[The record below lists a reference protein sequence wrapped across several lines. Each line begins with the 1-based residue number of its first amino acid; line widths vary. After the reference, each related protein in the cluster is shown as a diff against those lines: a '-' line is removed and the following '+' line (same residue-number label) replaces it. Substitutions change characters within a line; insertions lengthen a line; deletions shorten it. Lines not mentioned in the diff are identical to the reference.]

1 MPTFAPPPDLA
12 FNLSSR
18 PAYRFL
24 GLVHHRTHRLGDLPG
39 MRKAGLLDTGP
50 ARQRRSPSPGGCPG
64 DPEPARRS
72 GRRSTPRPMPPER
85 GTGGRIRRSSPTNSS
100 GRSAP
105 RTGGGAPSSQAS
117 AVAARHPVRRPGVD
131 LEGRKPPWWSGSR
144 NPGVQKIE
152 RPIENRRS
160 ATGNPDRSTAA
171 NRGFQA
177 SGNSGFQDFLPNDAS
192 SGRLFSTS
200 TLQRIRNAENRNR
213 EL

>member
-1 MPTFAPPPDLA
+1 MIQSPLVDQGGDRPHDRCLLSEVQVVESVDL
-12 FNLSSR
+12 
-18 PAYRFL
+18 
-24 GLVHHRTHRLGDLPG
+24 RLL
-39 MRKAGLLDTGP
+39 
-50 ARQRRSPSPGGCPG
+50 
-64 DPEPARRS
+64 
-72 GRRSTPRPMPPER
+72 
-85 GTGGRIRRSSPTNSS
+85 NSS

-117 AVAARHPVRRPGVD
+117 AVAARHPVRQPGVD

-160 ATGNPDRSTAA
+160 ATGNPDPSTAA
-171 NRGFQA
+171 NREFQA
-177 SGNSGFQDFLPNDAS
+177 SGNSGFQDFLPNDAG

-200 TLQRIRNAENRNR
+200 TLQRIRNAANRNR